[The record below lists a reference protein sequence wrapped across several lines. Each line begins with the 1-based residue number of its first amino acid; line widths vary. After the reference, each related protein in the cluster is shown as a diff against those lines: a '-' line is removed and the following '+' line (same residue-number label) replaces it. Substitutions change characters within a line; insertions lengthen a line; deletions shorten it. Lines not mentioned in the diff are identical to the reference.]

1 MSFTYLRSLFLP
13 SRSAGA
19 GAWVVNRNPLGVF
32 TVFDPEDV
40 VYLSPDADEPLGEV
54 VASDIYIVGGI
65 VDRNINRGMTLA
77 AAEGGRARARRLPF
91 DEYLPEVSRRDR
103 VLTVCACVG
112 VLIGVHAGE
121 DWREALEKS
130 IPKRIGIARATRKLR
145 GGAWRGAT
153 MSQGSG
159 WGLGKVGARQ
169 EESSSVVKY
178 ENRLVASDESTNS

>member
-1 MSFTYLRSLFLP
+1 M

-32 TVFDPEDV
+32 TIFDPGDV
-40 VYLSPDADEPLGEV
+40 VYLSPDADEPLDEV
-54 VASDIYIVGGI
+54 LATDVYVVGGI
-65 VDRNINRGMTLA
+65 VDRNLNRGMTLA

-91 DEYLPEVSRRDR
+91 DEYLPEVSHKDR

-121 DWREALEKS
+121 DWREALQKS
-130 IPKRIGIARATRKLR
+130 IPNRNGIARATRKLR

-153 MSQGSG
+153 GSQGSG
-159 WGLGKVGARQ
+159 WGLGKVVTRE
-169 EESSSVVKY
+169 EESSSVVKD
-178 ENRLVASDESTNS
+178 ENRLIASDESTNS